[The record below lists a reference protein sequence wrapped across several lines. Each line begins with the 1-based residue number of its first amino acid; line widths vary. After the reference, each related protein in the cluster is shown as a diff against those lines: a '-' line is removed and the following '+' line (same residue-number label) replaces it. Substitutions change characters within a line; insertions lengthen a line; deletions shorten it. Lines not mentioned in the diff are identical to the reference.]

1 MRSMILP
8 AFAVAVLAAS
18 PALAQ
23 SGQQSGS
30 QQNNKQATSQTTSQT
45 QTSAMS
51 QDALRKQLQQA
62 GFKNIQ
68 VIDAAY
74 LVQAQ
79 TQDGNTVFMT
89 INPPPM
95 SGSSSSSSQSGS
107 GSSSGSTG
115 KSGSSQQ

>member
-1 MRSMILP
+1 MRSLILP
-8 AFAVAVLAAS
+8 AFAIAALATG

-23 SGQQSGS
+23 SGQSGGSQSG
-30 QQNNKQATSQTTSQT
+30 NKQATSQNHAA
-45 QTSAMS
+45 AMS
-51 QDALRKQLQQA
+51 QDTLRKQLQQA

-89 INPPPM
+89 INPPSM
-95 SGSSSSSSQSGS
+95 SGSSGASGSQAGAGS
-107 GSSSGSTG
+107 GSASGSAG
-115 KSGSSQQ
+115 KSDASKQ

>member
-1 MRSMILP
+1 MRSLILP
-8 AFAVAVLAAS
+8 AFAIAALAAS

-30 QQNNKQATSQTTSQT
+30 QQGGKQATSQTQA
-45 QTSAMS
+45 SAMS
-51 QDALRKQLQQA
+51 QDTLRKQLQQA

-89 INPPPM
+89 INPPTM
-95 SGSSSSSSQSGS
+95 SGSSGAGASQTGSGS
-107 GSSSGSTG
+107 GSTSGSAG